1 MQQYFKRSNDS
12 LDGIFRFIED
22 FLDARSLDR
31 ELRAPVSFIVEELFT
46 NLVKYNAGSH
56 DIALSLGHTPE
67 QLTVRLLDF
76 DVESFDVTRPPTV
89 DIDKPLQEREV
100 GGLGLHLVQ
109 QMADTL
115 QYDYAGRCSTI
126 TFTKA
131 LGTG

>member
-1 MQQYFKRSNDS
+1 MTRSTVFSGSSRISWTHVRWTANC
-12 LDGIFRFIED
+12 
-22 FLDARSLDR
+22 AR
-31 ELRAPVSFIVEELFT
+31 PCSFIVEELFT

-89 DIDKPLQEREV
+89 DIDKPLQEREA

>member
-12 LDGIFRFIED
+12 LEDIFRFIED
-22 FLDARSLDR
+22 FLTARSLDS
-31 ELRAPVSFIVEELFT
+31 ELRAPVCFIVEELFT

-56 DIALSLGHTPE
+56 DIALSLGHTPD
-67 QLTVRLLDF
+67 QLTVTLLDF
-76 DVESFDVTRPPTV
+76 DVDPFDVTRAPSV
-89 DIDKPLQEREV
+89 DIDKPLQEREA

-115 QYDYAGRCSTI
+115 QYDYAERCSTI

-131 LGTG
+131 LDAG